1 MKEDF
6 FKLCNC
12 IQAVLMSERNFI
24 LNEEIVFWIKRL
36 SNKIKSKEIQGAMDL
51 GVGINAPVG
60 EF

>member
-6 FKLCNC
+6 FKLCSC

-51 GVGINAPVG
+51 GVGINALVG